1 MNDTNELL
9 PHIKLRFNI
18 EHPNFEECY
27 AHGYESALA
36 DKGEEENPYRE
47 GTRESEQWL
56 EGWWAGF
63 YGEKPLFELD
73 EQTETEQEQEQEQ
86 KQQQKQQQE
95 AANDQSYHFISGFVS
110 STFLINI
117 LKITGAIAATA
128 VVGYQVFEL
137 VA

>member
-1 MNDTNELL
+1 MNDIKALL

-18 EHPNFEECY
+18 EHPSFEECY
-27 AHGYESALA
+27 VYGYECALA
-36 DKGEEENPYRE
+36 DVGEEENPFHKNTQE
-47 GTRESEQWL
+47 HEQWT

-63 YGEKPLFELD
+63 YGENPIFELAAEAENLD
-73 EQTETEQEQEQEQ
+73 LKKE
-86 KQQQKQQQE
+86 KE
-95 AANDQSYHFISGFVS
+95 AANDQAYHLISSFVTS
-110 STFLINI
+110 NFLANM